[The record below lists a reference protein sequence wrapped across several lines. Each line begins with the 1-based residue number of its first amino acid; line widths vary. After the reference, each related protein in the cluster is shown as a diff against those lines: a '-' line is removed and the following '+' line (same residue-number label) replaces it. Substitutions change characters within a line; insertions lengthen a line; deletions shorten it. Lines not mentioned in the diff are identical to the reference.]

1 MEANDAVCPS
11 REKFTI
17 IPDDSSDALDE
28 DSAKEQFSV
37 LLDALEKAL
46 NSGDGDTVIEN
57 LESVGQLIHEIERDH
72 LPFNFLFECNFPS
85 IVMNLYFCDDLN
97 VKALTLTLE
106 LILRMTR
113 LYGRFLPLASHPTF
127 FPRLAAYLKSEHQG
141 ILRDALVIVERII
154 SLNPELVP
162 SLFENGIVEIVITEL
177 CMDVRYDI
185 RSSALFTA
193 VKLVDF
199 IHDDATLDMLVS
211 MFISAALSD
220 ATSTC
225 IKIRTHALSGIKKS
239 IEISSRC
246 ISQILQDETRFIEYL
261 MACIRTTF
269 GERSSAML
277 ENNALSII
285 CDTCAMCS
293 DEQLLGLVNTYNVI
307 EFVLIELPFFDV
319 NLESETMLTCDN
331 DSFDM
336 VCTLLTTLI
345 NRQRHEFIERMT
357 AARFIPQMAS
367 VLEHGKQEFKASVVR
382 PVLAILDLRPELILD
397 VPSSPEILQSILY
410 LCETGVPG
418 LIDRVCDVFLALLH
432 RNHQVRGM
440 LLKAGAAESFE
451 RLITTEGEAETVA
464 KCTLVVDTL
473 MDEH

>member
-1 MEANDAVCPS
+1 MEADDAVSPC

-17 IPDDSSDALDE
+17 ITDDSSDALDE

-46 NSGDGDTVIEN
+46 NAGDGDSVIEN
-57 LESVGQLIHEIERDH
+57 LESVGQLIHEIVRYD

-85 IVMNLYFCDDLN
+85 IVVNLYFCDDLN

-106 LILRMTR
+106 LILRMTS
-113 LYGRFLPLASHPTF
+113 LCGHFLPLLSHPTF
-127 FPRLAAYLKSEHQG
+127 FPRLAAHLKSEHQG
-141 ILRDALVIVERII
+141 ILRYALVIVERII

-162 SLFENGIVEIVITEL
+162 SLLENGIVDIVITEL

-193 VKLVDF
+193 VKLVNF
-199 IHDDATLDMLVS
+199 IDDDATLEMLVS
-211 MFISAALSD
+211 MFIGAALSE
-220 ATSTC
+220 ARSTC
-225 IKIRTHALSGIKKS
+225 MRIRTHALSGIKKS
-239 IEISSRC
+239 IERSSQC
-246 ISQILQDETRFIEYL
+246 INQILQDEGRFIEYL

-293 DEQLLGLVNTYNVI
+293 AEQLLGLVNTYNLI

-336 VCTLLTTLI
+336 VCTLLTTVI
-345 NRQRHEFIERMT
+345 NRQRQEFTERL
-357 AARFIPQMAS
+357 AAAQFISQMAS
-367 VLEHGKQEFKASVVR
+367 VLEHGKQEFKVSVVR
-382 PVLAILDLRPELILD
+382 PVLAILALRPELILN
-397 VPSSPEILQSILY
+397 VPSSSDILQSILY

-418 LIDRVCDVFLALLH
+418 LIDRVCDVFLELLH
-432 RNHQVRGM
+432 HNLEVRGM
-440 LLKAGAAESFE
+440 LLNAGAAESFE
-451 RLITTEGEAETVA
+451 RWITAEGEAETVA
-464 KCTLVVDTL
+464 KCTLVVDAL